1 MEINVV
7 YIYIYVYV
15 CVCVCIYIYTLRLK
29 VSGAKL
35 NFRLQMSNL
44 TRIQPQVSLII
55 NYTGVQQTVDYKRVL
70 LKENPFPF
78 HAVSN
83 GTTWKRNV
91 TKLI

>member
-1 MEINVV
+1 MVAISSPE
-7 YIYIYVYV
+7 
-15 CVCVCIYIYTLRLK
+15 YTPLK

-35 NFRLQMSNL
+35 NFILQISNL
-44 TRIQPQVSLII
+44 TGIQPQVSLII
-55 NYTGVQQTVDYKRVL
+55 HYTGVQQTVDYKRVL

-91 TKLI
+91 TRPEKENNLFTQER

>member
-1 MEINVV
+1 
-7 YIYIYVYV
+7 
-15 CVCVCIYIYTLRLK
+15 
-29 VSGAKL
+29 
-35 NFRLQMSNL
+35 MSNL

-55 NYTGVQQTVDYKRVL
+55 HYTGDYKRVL

-91 TKLI
+91 TRSEKENNLFTQER